1 MKIKVVLGTCIMAV
15 WGGFIS
21 VAAAEDSSVV
31 VDLSVLDRLSPAPQ
45 TVSAPQPLFPVVKK
59 SAAKKA
65 VRKKTVKKAAPK
77 KPAQV
82 KVTVK
87 ETVTEKLVIPAQSP
101 QDIPA
106 APAVEN
112 PETTPAVDQVAP
124 GLPAAQP
131 LATVVNMDKISA
143 QADSNDVAKPTT
155 DVPAQDSGIGET
167 AAPEEAQTQASAPQS
182 LPVVIEEEKVEV
194 VEVEPVSAPQQ
205 MTPESGESLFEN
217 ADESLTDSPAAPL
230 AQQEAAPVQPTSAD
244 TGLLIDEQDAPI
256 ASAAKA
262 SHRLLFEPDVS
273 ELSPAQQQQVD
284 EIIASFKDASKN
296 KIAIIAYNQDNGVD
310 SFRKK
315 RLCLDRVVKIRSYL
329 LQKGYKDFAVK
340 VINVDSSSDRA
351 NVVEIEEM

>member
-87 ETVTEKLVIPAQSP
+87 ETVAEKLVIPAQSP

-106 APAVEN
+106 AEN
-112 PETTPAVDQVAP
+112 PQAAPARDQVAP

-131 LATVVNMDKISA
+131 LATVVNMDKIPA
-143 QADSNDVAKPTT
+143 QADTNDLAKPTT
-155 DVPAQDSGIGET
+155 DVPVQDSGISET
-167 AAPEEAQTQASAPQS
+167 AAPAATQTQASAPQS

-217 ADESLTDSPAAPL
+217 ADESLTNSPAAPL
-230 AQQEAAPVQPTSAD
+230 AQQEAAPVQSTSAD
-244 TGLLIDEQDAPI
+244 TGLLIDEEVSP
-256 ASAAKA
+256 SVPAAKA